1 MSNGKLIGASIDLTK
16 IDKSRIIVGKA
27 GAKYYNIDIWIND
40 EPDKYGNHASVQQN
54 QTKEE
59 RENKKQKIYLGNGKK
74 LYGWNDAERSAPKQP
89 GVVTSQSDG
98 WDDEEDLDSIPF

>member
-1 MSNGKLIGASIDLTK
+1 MSNGKLIGASIDLMK
-16 IDKSRIIVGKA
+16 IDKSRIVVGKA

-59 RENKKQKIYLGNGKK
+59 RENKKQKVYLGNGKK
-74 LYGWNDAERSAPKQP
+74 LYGWNDAELAAPKQA
-89 GVVTSQSDG
+89 GVVKSQSDG
-98 WDDEEDLDSIPF
+98 WDDDSDEDIPF